1 MDNMGGLQQ
10 LSIIDA
16 ADFVSLVEGENDL
29 YTLTL
34 ENEAVVTEIEFTAE
48 TGKISE
54 SEEIVDNGSV
64 YKYEASC
71 RIPKCA
77 PGNTDPLGDLKN
89 KRILILGRD
98 NNDNLW
104 LTGAPGSYFNI
115 SLSGYTGQA
124 TPDMNSRLLKISAE
138 LMTGSVFINP
148 LA

>member
-16 ADFVSLVEGENDL
+16 ADFVSLVKGENDL

-34 ENEAVVTEIEFTAE
+34 ENEAELTIIDFTAD

-54 SEEIVDNGSV
+54 SDEITDNGSV
-64 YKYEASC
+64 YNFEASC

-77 PGNTDPLGDLKN
+77 PDNADPLGDLKN
-89 KRILILGRD
+89 KRIMIIGED
-98 NNDNLW
+98 NNGNLW
-104 LTGAPGSYFNI
+104 LAGAPGSYFRI
-115 SLSGYTGQA
+115 SLAGDTGQGS
-124 TPDMNSRLLKISAE
+124 PDMNSRLLKISAE
-138 LMTGSVFINP
+138 LMTGSVFINA